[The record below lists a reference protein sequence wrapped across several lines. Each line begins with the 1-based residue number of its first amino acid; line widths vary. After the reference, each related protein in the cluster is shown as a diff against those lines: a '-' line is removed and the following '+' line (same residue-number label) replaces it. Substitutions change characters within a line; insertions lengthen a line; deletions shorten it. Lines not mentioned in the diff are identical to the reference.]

1 MRQKYILFFII
12 LSSCIP
18 SLEKS
23 PFEFASLL
31 QLNNNKSSTFPSISY
46 SGSPFTLTQNISIN
60 PITPTIS
67 GRINSCSS
75 NPSLPVGLSIESS
88 TCTITGTPS
97 TIQTATVYTITASN
111 STASKTTEISIAVT
125 QSAPSNLVYANNPFT
140 FAENVAIINEIPTIT
155 GTPSSC
161 SSSPSLPMGL
171 SLSSSCVISGT
182 PSALQAAT
190 NYTITASNSFGST
203 IANISISITSA
214 ILQFSFAGGSLV
226 ETLGSGLTFTSIG
239 APSFIIGKDGDT
251 DGAFRFDGTSQYLTI
266 SNPAGLPSGAS
277 DRSYCAWVNPT
288 STPNNSVFLSQGT
301 ATTDNGMGLTLNAT
315 FPSTDISIWSWG
327 TTVVSVA
334 YTPRINT
341 WQHICGTLNGT
352 TANIYVDGV
361 LLGTGTL
368 SNVNTSLAVLNVGAN
383 INFANRFGGKI
394 DDVRIYRYALTAAQ
408 VRQIAVQV
416 PNNLLARYDFNGNPD
431 DSSGNNNN
439 LTPVGAPALV
449 NDRTGT
455 ASSAYRF
462 NGTTRYTTSAP
473 ITIVTNNVTLSA
485 WFRPTAYN
493 TGLNFIVANGTG
505 ANGYGILIDQGDG
518 NRIKGILGGTG
529 YINSTVV
536 PPLNVWSHVALVS
549 TGTTWV
555 LRLNGVSVGTLIGT
569 PVMPTTATY
578 IGSDGATGFFTG
590 DIDDVR
596 VYSLAISSQAIMTL
610 SGYHPMQVA
619 TWTSNPVT
627 SSLKIHLQADSLTNL
642 SDGNPVL
649 NWNDSSGNGNSVT
662 AGTSPTYL
670 ANALNSKPSVR
681 FVRASN
687 QFLSR
692 VAGVGLNG
700 NTFSTFGVFNPSPA
714 PTAPQFLTLYSI
726 SNTCGQDKVIRI
738 MDTNLMEAGICNV
751 LSVDPLTDPVV
762 SGNNYLFGFNYTIN
776 VSSSVF
782 LNGKLLTTEVAPATP
797 IALPNTNFAVGRRQ
811 VTVPV
816 GNSSYDGLISEIL
829 YFDGAFSISDR
840 NLIQCYL
847 SSKYNIPLDPAV
859 SCP

>member
-1 MRQKYILFFII
+1 MRLKCTLLFILLSYCNPTLERSPLEFISF
-12 LSSCIP
+12 LQVYSRTSS
-18 SLEKS
+18 
-23 PFEFASLL
+23 F
-31 QLNNNKSSTFPSISY
+31 SISY
-46 SGSPFTLTQNISIN
+46 SGSPFTLTQNIRFN
-60 PITPTIS
+60 PIIPTIS
-67 GRINSCSS
+67 GNINTCSS
-75 NPSLPVGLSIESS
+75 NPSLPDGLSIDSS
-88 TCTITGTPS
+88 TCTISGTPIS
-97 TIQTATVYTITASN
+97 IQNATIYTITASN
-111 STASKTTEISIAVT
+111 SSASRSTEISIAVT
-125 QSAPSNLVYANNPFT
+125 QAAPSNLVYANSPFT
-140 FAENVAIINEIPTIT
+140 FAENVTIIDEIPTIT

-161 SSSPSLPMGL
+161 SSSPSLPAGL
-171 SLSSSCVISGT
+171 SISNSCVISGT

-203 IANISISITSA
+203 TATISISINSA
-214 ILQFSFAGGSLV
+214 IFQFNFATGSLL
-226 ETLGSGLTFTSIG
+226 ESFGSGLTFTAVG
-239 APSFIIGKDGDT
+239 APSFSIGKDGDT
-251 DGAFRFDGTSQYLTI
+251 DGAFRFNGTSQYLTI

-277 DRSYCAWVNPT
+277 DRTYCAWVNPS

-301 ATTDNGMGLTLNAT
+301 ATTDSGMGLTLNVT

-327 TTVVSVA
+327 TTVSVA

-341 WQHICGTLNGT
+341 WQHICGTLSGT

-361 LLGTGTL
+361 LVGTGTL

-383 INFANRFGGKI
+383 INFGNMFGGKI
-394 DDVRIYRYALTAAQ
+394 DDVRIYRYALTAEQ
-408 VRQIAVQV
+408 IRQIAIQV
-416 PNNLLARYDFNGNPD
+416 PNNLLARYDFNGNPT

-439 LTPVGAPALV
+439 LTSVGTPALV
-449 NDRTGT
+449 NDRNGT
-455 ASSAYRF
+455 ATSAYRF
-462 NGTTRYTTSAP
+462 NGTTRFNTSSPVTT
-473 ITIVTNNVTLSA
+473 VTSNITLSA

-493 TGLNFIVANGTG
+493 AGLNYIVANGTG

-536 PPLNVWSHVALVS
+536 PALNVWSHVALVS
-549 TGTTWV
+549 TGTSWV
-555 LRLNGVSVGTLIGT
+555 LRLNGVSIGTLIGT
-569 PVMPTTATY
+569 PGIPTSGTY

-596 VYSLAISSQAIMTL
+596 VYSLAISNQAITAL

-619 TWTSNPVT
+619 TWTSNPVS

-642 SDGNPVL
+642 PDGSPVSS
-649 NWNDSSGNGNSVT
+649 WNDNSGNGNTVT

-670 ANALNSKPSVR
+670 ANGLNSKPSVR
-681 FVRASN
+681 FVRTSN

-714 PTAPQFLTLYSI
+714 PAAPQFLTLYSI
-726 SNTCGQDKVIRI
+726 STVCGQDKVVRI
-738 MDTNLMEAGICNV
+738 MDTNLIEAGVCNV
-751 LSVDPLTDPVV
+751 LSVDPLTDPVA

-782 LNGKLLTTEVAPATP
+782 LNGKLLTTEVAPPTA

-829 YFDGAFSISDR
+829 YFDGAFSNASR
-840 NLIQCYL
+840 NLVQCYL
-847 SSKYNIPLDPAV
+847 SSKYNIPLDPIV
-859 SCP
+859 ICP